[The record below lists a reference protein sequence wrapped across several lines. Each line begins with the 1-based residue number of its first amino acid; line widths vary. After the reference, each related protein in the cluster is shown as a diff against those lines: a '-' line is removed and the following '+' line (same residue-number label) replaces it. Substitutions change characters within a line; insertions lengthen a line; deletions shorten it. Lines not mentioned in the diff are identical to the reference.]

1 MDNEVLEKFNLLLD
15 DYKIHIQHELLFI
28 KNKLIENKDVDDEN
42 KDNLLKKFTLLL
54 KKFNDFKSE
63 FHGIILK
70 QQKIILLESANA
82 RVNEKE
88 LISLK
93 NTINKLIQVKYTH
106 VIFNACA
113 FTFFLNIFATTMII
127 QFY

>member
-1 MDNEVLEKFNLLLD
+1 MEDEVLEKFNLLLD

-28 KNKLIENKDVDDEN
+28 KNKLNENKDGEN

-63 FHGIILK
+63 FHGIISK
-70 QQKIILLESANA
+70 QQKNSLLESANA
-82 RVNEKE
+82 SVNEKE

-93 NTINKLIQVKYTH
+93 NKIDNDFDMQVRYIH
-106 VIFNACA
+106 VIFI
-113 FTFFLNIFATTMII
+113 FTFFLNIFATTLII